1 MKSNSFKATYSSW
14 LQTHDKSH
22 KEYQRRKRYPWHIIG
37 NIEFSDELI
46 GVTQEIYN
54 KTEVLLGE
62 AVIQD
67 IKKRPEEDRIQ
78 FDFQIRTNTYTDDY
92 SVVFLSSGL
101 LITIFDLGKDLE
113 KDSIKKYLKGDS
125 FELHSKKIARLI
137 LLEFVWRKLKGLK
150 IYDKQRSF
158 DRITIDNAFSKFQP
172 NTSFIVDISNE
183 RALWIFVS
191 LFEYEANPI
200 EMRYYHQCNSI
211 ISLFLVHT
219 NYIPDRSMNKENI
232 FSIIEYFSDSLSKTE
247 IELLDRLQNDVSKF
261 AKFI

>member
-1 MKSNSFKATYSSW
+1 
-14 LQTHDKSH
+14 
-22 KEYQRRKRYPWHIIG
+22 
-37 NIEFSDELI
+37 
-46 GVTQEIYN
+46 
-54 KTEVLLGE
+54 
-62 AVIQD
+62 
-67 IKKRPEEDRIQ
+67 
-78 FDFQIRTNTYTDDY
+78 
-92 SVVFLSSGL
+92 
-101 LITIFDLGKDLE
+101 
-113 KDSIKKYLKGDS
+113 DSIKKYLKGDN

-261 AKFI
+261 AKLYNKQLTMYIQNRRNSSKINGCSPLQNSNGLINLKPAIAYFAYTQRYGKV

>member
-92 SVVFLSSGL
+92 SVVLFFANTFCINLPQYNGNSCLG
-101 LITIFDLGKDLE
+101 IFPVVA
-113 KDSIKKYLKGDS
+113 S
-125 FELHSKKIARLI
+125 
-137 LLEFVWRKLKGLK
+137 
-150 IYDKQRSF
+150 
-158 DRITIDNAFSKFQP
+158 
-172 NTSFIVDISNE
+172 
-183 RALWIFVS
+183 
-191 LFEYEANPI
+191 
-200 EMRYYHQCNSI
+200 
-211 ISLFLVHT
+211 
-219 NYIPDRSMNKENI
+219 
-232 FSIIEYFSDSLSKTE
+232 
-247 IELLDRLQNDVSKF
+247 
-261 AKFI
+261 